1 MNVLAGTESGPVPAS
16 AVDVVAGAGVPSP
29 RRLTSGAVTL
39 WVARK
44 PSTHSDEALL
54 AAFVEFDRAPGAE
67 ALQRLFAGVRGHFA
81 MLARGAGWV
90 AGAVDRSRTIPL
102 FVVEPPGEVL
112 LGFHALPL
120 ARRAGFGAN
129 DLDPD
134 GALALAMAGYTSG
147 AHTLYRAMSQLR
159 PGECV
164 LAQAGR
170 GPLRRRYHLW
180 QPWKPSEADD
190 DQAQS
195 ELADLT
201 LRMIEASVR
210 FAGGRQI
217 AVPLSAGYDSRCVVS
232 ALKVLGVR
240 DVVTFAYGIP
250 GNFEADASREIA
262 GRLGYP
268 WKFVPLTAGRQS
280 EFFRSELHAQYLRDV
295 DTCTATPF
303 EQDLGP
309 LSELQEQGFVAH
321 DAVLINGN
329 SGDFISGNHILK
341 ALCTPPVGLDLAQ
354 RRARILDAL
363 AGKHFALWDTLQTS
377 ERLARI
383 KQGLSE
389 EMDSAGIEFGAPDSD
404 HGVYEHLEFLDRQT
418 KYVINGQR
426 VYEFLGHDWCLPLW
440 DDDYL
445 DFWERMPLRLKAGQR
460 LYRKMLEDKN
470 WGGVWNGIALNAKT
484 LRPSWIVPLRF
495 LGKAVMAPFG
505 QEAWHRIDRRTFA
518 YWYELIGNYGVVP
531 YSDVLLDRRGFRNAI
546 SWHTKAYLAGKGLD
560 YDGTVH

>member
-1 MNVLAGTESGPVPAS
+1 MRALADPAPGPVQAS
-16 AVDVVAGAGVPSP
+16 AVDVLASTGVPSP
-29 RRLTSGAVTL
+29 RRLTSGSVTL

-54 AAFVEFDRAPGAE
+54 AAFVEFDRAPRAQT
-67 ALQRLFAGVRGHFA
+67 LQQLFEGMRGHFA
-81 MLARGAGWV
+81 VLARGQGWV

-102 FVVEPPGEVL
+102 FVAEPAGEVL
-112 LGFHALPL
+112 LGFHAL
-120 ARRAGFGAN
+120 AVAKRAGLAH
-129 DLDPD
+129 DVDSE
-134 GALALAMAGYTSG
+134 GALALSMAGYTSG
-147 AHTLYRAMSQLR
+147 ARTLYRGMSQLR

-164 LAQAGR
+164 FAQAGR
-170 GPLRRRYHLW
+170 GLLRRRYHLW
-180 QPWKPSEADD
+180 QPWKPGEVDD
-190 DQAQS
+190 ARVKD

-201 LRMIEASVR
+201 LRIVEANVR
-210 FAGGRQI
+210 FADGRQI

-232 ALKVLGVR
+232 ALRVLGVR

-268 WKFVPLTAGRQS
+268 WKFVPLTPGCQAT
-280 EFFRSELHAQYLRDV
+280 FFRSERHAQYLRDV
-295 DTCTATPF
+295 DTCVATPF
-303 EQDLGP
+303 EQDLAP
-309 LSELQEQGFVAH
+309 LSELRKQGFVAR
-321 DAVLINGN
+321 DAVVINGN
-329 SGDFISGNHILK
+329 SGDFISGNHIPGPLRI
-341 ALCTPPVGLDLAQ
+341 PPVGLDLTE

-363 AGKHFALWDTLQTS
+363 VAKHFALWDTLRTP
-377 ERLARI
+377 ERISRI
-383 KQGLSE
+383 KHTLIE
-389 EMDSAGIEFGAPDSD
+389 EIDSAGIEFGAPDGD
-404 HGVYEHLEFLDRQT
+404 HGIYEHLEFLDRQT

-460 LYRKMLEDKN
+460 LYRKMLEDN
-470 WGGVWNGIALNAKT
+470 DWGGVWNGIALNAKT
-484 LRPSWIVPLRF
+484 LRPAWLVPLRF
-495 LGKAVMAPFG
+495 LGKAATAPFG
-505 QEAWHRIDRRTFA
+505 QETWHRIDRRTFA

-531 YSDVLLDRRGFRNAI
+531 YWEVLLDRRGFRNAI